1 MFSNRMQLFVLE
13 HFGTRLGK
21 APPTPRANLR
31 KWVRVQNKDGQHL
44 TDLTREE
51 LSDQARQQLNVL
63 TEDLENKIST
73 SDHDLG
79 ELARKITPNTFID
92 MPSGKTFIPS
102 LAFPYVNPALVAIAL
117 PATKPDRGWWQT
129 EVYGKG
135 VFPLS
140 DPIPRS

>member
-1 MFSNRMQLFVLE
+1 MQLFVLE

-21 APPTPRANLR
+21 APPTPRANPR
-31 KWVRVQNKDGQHL
+31 KWIHIQNKDGPHL
-44 TDLTREE
+44 TDLTEEE

-92 MPSGKTFIPS
+92 TPSGKNFIPS
-102 LAFPYVNPALVAIAL
+102 LAFPDVNPAPVAIAL
-117 PATKPDRGWWQT
+117 PTKHCD
-129 EVYGKG
+129 EA
-135 VFPLS
+135 
-140 DPIPRS
+140 